1 MHSGTSW
8 SRTLALA
15 ALASALTLPLRSNA
29 AVSISGPTSA
39 APGETISLA
48 IDLGTALEAGID
60 ELSLQLSFDATV
72 LSGQEA
78 AAGPVLASGS
88 FVPNAS
94 TGAATHS
101 FLSTLATLGPGT
113 LATWTFQIS
122 PSAIPQTTTVIGAT
136 LMTFVIDDVLTAEMS
151 SAPFTITV
159 VPEPSV
165 WASLLAGIA
174 ALGALRRRQ
183 LHRARVA

>member
-1 MHSGTSW
+1 VV
-8 SRTLALA
+8 ALA
-15 ALASALTLPLRSNA
+15 CGLALPLRSNA
-29 AVSISGPTSA
+29 AVSIVGPTSA

-60 ELSLQLSFDATV
+60 ELSLQLSFDPAV
-72 LSGQEA
+72 LSGQDA
-78 AAGPVLASGS
+78 AAGPLLVSGS
-88 FVPNAS
+88 FVPNAA

-101 FLSTLATLGPGT
+101 FLSTLAALGPGT

-122 PSAIPQTTTVIGAT
+122 PSAIPQTTTVVGAT
-136 LMTFVIDDVLTAEMS
+136 LTTFVIDDELTAELS

-165 WASLLAGIA
+165 WASLLIGIA
-174 ALGALRRRQ
+174 TLGALRRRQ
-183 LHRARVA
+183 VR